1 MINPTVFIG
10 DVALDEYYA
19 ADDWPGVGDKGLA
32 RQLPAEIGG
41 SVANAA
47 VVHAGLGRATEFI
60 SLLND
65 SPLSARLLDDL
76 RSNGIGVDHVLI
88 DPTAPDSRNLIFLVG
103 GEHVVLTVDMGSE
116 PMWLPD
122 ATMATLRQP
131 GFCYTTLYRA
141 RRLRYRTADAV
152 LSRETLLADL
162 RRHGRKMVFDLDVAG
177 FGEADL
183 PLIAGAELIIF
194 NEVGFAR
201 SFGHD
206 DIARITP
213 WMQVHGINRV
223 VRTAAAN
230 RAAATDGVEIINVPG
245 YTVPVVDVTGAGDS
259 FGGALVALMA
269 EDRPFQEAMELAVA
283 AASRAVTIHGPRGG
297 RASLA
302 DIVAFKAAMGR

>member
-19 ADDWPGVGDKGLA
+19 ADHWPGVGDKGLA

-41 SVANAA
+41 SIANAA
-47 VVHAGLGRATEFI
+47 VVHAGLGHATEFI

-65 SPLSARLLDDL
+65 SALSVRLLDDL
-76 RSNGIGVDHVLI
+76 RSNEVGVDHVLI
-88 DPTAPDSRNLIFLVG
+88 DPAAPDSRNLIFLVG

-122 ATMATLRQP
+122 ATMTALRQP
-131 GFCYTTLYRA
+131 GYCYTTLYRA
-141 RRLRYRTADAV
+141 RRLRHRSGD
-152 LSRETLLADL
+152 TLLDSEHLVADL
-162 RRHGRKMVFDLDVAG
+162 RNNGRKMVFDLDVAG

-183 PLIAGAELIIF
+183 PLLTGADLVIF
-194 NEVGFAR
+194 NEVGFAK

-206 DIARITP
+206 DISRIAP
-213 WMQVHGINRV
+213 WIEANGIGRV

-230 RAAATDGVEIINVPG
+230 GAAATDGQEIISVPG
-245 YTVPVVDVTGAGDS
+245 YAVPVMDVTGAGDC
-259 FGGALVALMA
+259 FGGALVALVA
-269 EDRPFQEAMELAVA
+269 EDRPFAEAMELAVA

-302 DIVAFKAAMGR
+302 DILAFRAERGR